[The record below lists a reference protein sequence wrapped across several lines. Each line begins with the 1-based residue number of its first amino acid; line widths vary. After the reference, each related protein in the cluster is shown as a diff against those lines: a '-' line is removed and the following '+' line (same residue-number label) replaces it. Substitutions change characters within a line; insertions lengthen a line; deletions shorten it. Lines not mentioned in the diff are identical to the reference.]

1 MYREIVLKT
10 MRTKR
15 YLIDVDTN
23 LPYTYREI
31 MEDEYQQLWEGA
43 LKCVDHLTLVQ
54 AKIVEILPKYKSQL
68 PDEYVELKEKEMQM
82 NLLNYIRLCSIYTF
96 ADKAFQTLDKLC
108 RDLVDS
114 KDKQDQEGIED
125 LIQIIDALCNTSL
138 DDFITDD
145 VTGFQRL
152 CAKWQEL
159 REKSIISDWI
169 VFKLEGGTWSF
180 GDIVGTINNQGLC
193 DECLWRDAM
202 QNKDPKAVSIGKL
215 LDSDEMIRIY

>member
-15 YLIDVDTN
+15 YLIDVDTI

-31 MEDEYQQLWEGA
+31 MEDDYQPLWEGA
-43 LKCVDHLTLVQ
+43 LKCVERLTLVQ
-54 AKIVEILPKYKSQL
+54 AKIVEILPKYKSLL

-114 KDKQDQEGIED
+114 KGKQDQEGIED
-125 LIQIIDALCNTSL
+125 LIQKIVALYNTSL
-138 DDFITDD
+138 DDIITDD
-145 VTGFQRL
+145 ITGFQRL

-159 REKSIISDWI
+159 KEKSIISDWN
-169 VFKLEGGTWSF
+169 VFKRGSLMFS
-180 GDIVGTINNQGLC
+180 DIVGIINNKGLC

-215 LDSDEMIRIY
+215 LDSDEMKRIY

>member
-1 MYREIVLKT
+1 M
-10 MRTKR
+10 
-15 YLIDVDTN
+15 
-23 LPYTYREI
+23 PSYTYRQV
-31 MEDEYQQLWEGA
+31 METDYQSLWEGA
-43 LKCVDHLTLVQ
+43 QKYVKHLAQMQ
-54 AKIVEILPKYKSQL
+54 AQIIDVLPKYKSLL
-68 PDEYVELKEKEMQM
+68 PNEFIELKGEKMQV

-114 KDKQDQEGIED
+114 EGKHDQEGIED
-125 LIQIIDALCNTSL
+125 LVQKIVVLCNTSL

-145 VTGFQRL
+145 ITGFLRL

-169 VFKLEGGTWSF
+169 VFKLGGGTWSF
-180 GDIVGTINNQGLC
+180 GDIVGTINSYGLFY
-193 DECLWRDAM
+193 ESLWRDAT
-202 QNKDPKAVSIGKL
+202 QNQDPEAVSIGKL

>member
-1 MYREIVLKT
+1 MGLKLNS
-10 MRTKR
+10 RSKI
-15 YLIDVDTN
+15 L
-23 LPYTYREI
+23 LYTYRGI
-31 MEDEYQQLWEGA
+31 METEYQQLWEGA
-43 LKCVDHLTLVQ
+43 LKCVERLTLVQ

-114 KDKQDQEGIED
+114 KGKQDQEGIED
-125 LIQIIDALCNTSL
+125 LIQKIDALCNTSL

-152 CAKWQEL
+152 CAKRQEL
-159 REKSIISDWI
+159 KEKSIISDWN
-169 VFKLEGGTWSF
+169 VFKRGSLMFS
-180 GDIVGTINNQGLC
+180 DIVGIINNKGLC

-215 LDSDEMIRIY
+215 LDSDEMIRIYKALI